1 MNLNKSTRYA
11 LYAVMEMAAEPAR
24 SITVAGVAARYH
36 VPAGALAKVLQQ
48 LVRAGLA
55 LGTRGVGGGYRL
67 ARRPSEITVLDV
79 LNVFDPPR
87 APGRCLLSEL
97 PADCDLSHACRL
109 RQLFDEVDEV
119 SRNTFASITLETL
132 AGRRGAGR
140 AEAPAS
146 GPSMA
151 RGPGRAA
158 R

>member
-11 LYAVMEMAAEPAR
+11 LYAAMEMAADPERAV
-24 SITVAGVAARYH
+24 TVAGVARRYR

-48 LVRAGLA
+48 LVRSGLA

-67 ARRPSEITVLDV
+67 ARRPSVVTVLDV
-79 LNVFDPPR
+79 LNVFEPPR
-87 APGRCLLSEL
+87 TPGGCLLSEL
-97 PADCDLSHACRL
+97 PADCDLAHACRL

-132 AGRRGAGR
+132 VGRRGAGR
-140 AEAPAS
+140 AAGTAAGPSAAPA
-146 GPSMA
+146 
-151 RGPGRAA
+151 PGRAA